1 MEDMYIIVRGG
12 ENYGYVEERE
22 ILQVCSKKVAFERY
36 RDLGYEWYKIEN
48 NGYTTC
54 IKSFSRIMG
63 TYYSMEITTYGS
75 DITEFINTQ
84 DSLEN
89 LQERILENTGIT
101 ENEYRKN
108 ILPQISLC
116 INTGETQHF
125 AITDD
130 EGDILDICIERNEME
145 EEVEGE

>member
-1 MEDMYIIVRGG
+1 MYIIVRGG

-54 IKSFSRIMG
+54 IKSFSHIMG
-63 TYYSMEITTYGS
+63 TYYSMEITAYGS

-108 ILPQISLC
+108 ILPRISLC